1 MDELLRQD
9 NRITSSRY
17 ELSVFE
23 KRIYYQVIREVRRQF
38 VLDDSGQRDLFDDLI
53 IRMNSTALIKE
64 VSPDN
69 KKKIRKAVR
78 SLRNRDFSYENESS
92 KTGWLEV
99 GFINY
104 GKWIDDFLEVQISK
118 EILPFLVE
126 LTQKYTEYSLTV
138 AMGLKSKWSQRM
150 YELCCQFRNAGGF
163 YLEVEELR
171 RMFILENKYTNY
183 GDLKKKVLEVA
194 HKELKDLYDKGQC
207 DLYFNYS
214 EQKRGR
220 KVESFSFKV
229 ISSKELHQELSAA
242 DMDYFVRSKLH
253 SFFETE
259 KKPRNKAFVDQTMN
273 ALRLDPEKLK
283 LCYGK
288 IVFVQKHLPVE
299 EWAKYLR
306 YVINNECLE
315 NE

>member
-17 ELSVFE
+17 ELNLIE
-23 KRIYYQVIREVRRQF
+23 KRVYYQVIREVRKQF

-53 IRMNSTALIKE
+53 VRMNSTTLVKE
-64 VSPDN
+64 VYPDN
-69 KKKIRKAVR
+69 KKEVKKALR
-78 SLRNRDFSYENESS
+78 SLRLRSFEWEDEKMDKWF
-92 KTGWLEV
+92 EV

-104 GKWIDDFLEVQISK
+104 GEWDKGVVEVQISK
-118 EILPFLVE
+118 KILPFLVE
-126 LTQKYTEYSLTV
+126 LTKKYTEYSLTV

-163 YLEVEELR
+163 YLEVSELR
-171 RMFILENKYTNY
+171 RMFALEDKYRNY
-183 GDLKKKVLEVA
+183 SDLKNRVLEVS
-194 HKELKDLYDKGQC
+194 KYELKDLYDKGQC

-214 EQKRGR
+214 EQKMGR
-220 KVESFSFKV
+220 KIESLSFKIV
-229 ISSKELHQELSAA
+229 SSKELHQELSAA
-242 DMDYFVRSKLH
+242 DMDYFVRTKLH
-253 SFFETE
+253 SFFEAD

-288 IVFVQKHLPVE
+288 IVFVQKHLPIE

-306 YVINNECLE
+306 YVINNEYLV